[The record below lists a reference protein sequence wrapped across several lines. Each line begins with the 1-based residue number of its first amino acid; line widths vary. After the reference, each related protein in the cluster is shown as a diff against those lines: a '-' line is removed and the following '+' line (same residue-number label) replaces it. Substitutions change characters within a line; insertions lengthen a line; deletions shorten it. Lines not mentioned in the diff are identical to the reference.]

1 MRADKLIR
9 YSVQLAFLRQ
19 LLECGL
25 ISEKEYSIIKNR
37 LMRDYNIKSDLTA
50 WNTLKCIINTIIGI
64 HFGGAADGTE
74 C

>member
-19 LLECGL
+19 LLEYGL

-50 WNTLKCIINTIIGI
+50 
-64 HFGGAADGTE
+64 
-74 C
+74 

>member
-19 LLECGL
+19 LLESGL

-50 WNTLKCIINTIIGI
+50 
-64 HFGGAADGTE
+64 
-74 C
+74 

>member
-37 LMRDYNIKSDLTA
+37 LMRDYNIKSDITA
-50 WNTLKCIINTIIGI
+50 
-64 HFGGAADGTE
+64 
-74 C
+74 